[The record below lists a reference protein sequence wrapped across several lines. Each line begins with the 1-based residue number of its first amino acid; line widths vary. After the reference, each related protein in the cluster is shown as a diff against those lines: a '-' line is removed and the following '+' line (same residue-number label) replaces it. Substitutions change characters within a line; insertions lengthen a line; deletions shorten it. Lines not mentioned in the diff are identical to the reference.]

1 MLSEL
6 TRIPIMENAVQFLN
20 QIYQWANLDH
30 LNEDEIQSSSKSRP
44 GTATTRTR
52 PFSAYSRPFSGK
64 PNSTTINATKRQ
76 TEELELNNLMNKQHK
91 GIDYSKLKHGEK
103 EFYAGV
109 RSLHP
114 EYEHPKKRL
123 KEYQRK
129 IFYED

>member
-1 MLSEL
+1 
-6 TRIPIMENAVQFLN
+6 
-20 QIYQWANLDH
+20 
-30 LNEDEIQSSSKSRP
+30 
-44 GTATTRTR
+44 
-52 PFSAYSRPFSGK
+52 
-64 PNSTTINATKRQ
+64 
-76 TEELELNNLMNKQHK
+76 MNKQHK